1 MKLNTLYADMV
12 KRVRDGATRL
22 QAAWAMENVAAV
34 RSEARALAAQAGA
47 LAELLEGELEAVGR
61 FKGRKE
67 RENG

>member
-47 LAELLEGELEAVGR
+47 LVELLEGDLSETGR
-61 FKGRKE
+61 YAGRKE
-67 RENG
+67 QG